1 MDAGA
6 LAELGSGLPWAVKG
20 VLRDGDNAA
29 LLSEARLVAPFLA
42 AELGCEEEEAVGAL
56 ERVLAVL
63 PALSEDKVRA
73 WGWGE
78 ARTGRNGMAACTM
91 GSRQRLA
98 SPSLDAPLIA
108 LPFEVISWPLH
119 VGGAQGRL
127 AKLGVPRL
135 ATLCRDTPALVRRLI
150 MLKELFP
157 GADVGQ
163 LAVSHPFLLTE
174 EEAQLREG
182 LACLAELFPFAGEG
196 GTPGV
201 DRMAAAVP
209 QLLDAAFARGALA
222 QLAVLYGDGAAAAA
236 HRDPRLMLQVESASL
251 RSRYSASFDQTH
263 VRANKVVPVEE
274 RAKEAYYD
282 GE

>member
-1 MDAGA
+1 MPSQWQPRAAACNSAQRAAGGGDGGGGASGSRYHWTDKLAGGDAHDGLRHMDA
-6 LAELGSGLPWAVKG
+6 
-20 VLRDGDNAA
+20 
-29 LLSEARLVAPFLA
+29 A

-63 PALSEDKVRA
+63 PALSEDK
-73 WGWGE
+73 
-78 ARTGRNGMAACTM
+78 
-91 GSRQRLA
+91 
-98 SPSLDAPLIA
+98 
-108 LPFEVISWPLH
+108 
-119 VGGAQGRL
+119 GRL

-222 QLAVLYGDGAAAAA
+222 QLAVL
-236 HRDPRLMLQVESASL
+236 
-251 RSRYSASFDQTH
+251 RYSASFDQTH

>member
-29 LLSEARLVAPFLA
+29 LLGEARLMAPFLA

-63 PALSEDKVRA
+63 PALSEDK
-73 WGWGE
+73 
-78 ARTGRNGMAACTM
+78 
-91 GSRQRLA
+91 
-98 SPSLDAPLIA
+98 
-108 LPFEVISWPLH
+108 
-119 VGGAQGRL
+119 GRL